1 MTDRSD
7 HPGTDGAEEHS
18 AAGARAET
26 VKPPREGTGIAW
38 GFILLLL
45 GIAAVAVFAAQN
57 TDPVTIKFLWLEGAF
72 PLSIVILVVAAT
84 AVLLTELASV
94 VYRRRRRVRR
104 AEKEELRRLRGE
116 SAKPDTMA

>member
-7 HPGTDGAEEHS
+7 HPETESAEEHS
-18 AAGARAET
+18 GDVARAET
-26 VKPPREGTGIAW
+26 DKPPREGTGIAW
-38 GFILLLL
+38 GLILLLI

-57 TDPVTIKFLWLEGAF
+57 TDPVTITFLWLEGAF
-72 PLSIVILVVAAT
+72 PLSIVILVVAAA
-84 AVLLTELASV
+84 AVLLTELASL

-104 AEKEELRRLRGE
+104 AEKEELRRLRGG